1 MAGNAQRFCY
11 WQESVGLNYKLWMRG
26 LAECS
31 IAKRGQLFRFVS
43 QCLEQRIISRCA
55 IVVQCRFVTLAE
67 NFMHAPIY
75 LEIIYWLPTPILAV
89 LAGLFLKRRLYQE
102 FPVFFSYIIVAI
114 LGDIPRF
121 VTYRFSFPAY
131 AKTFWITQLLNTVL
145 AIAAIGDLF
154 LKRVFS
160 QFHKIRIYRYLFLIA
175 AAVTVLLATI
185 TFLGSITNSVLL
197 NVLQALDLTRVFVL
211 CFFFALML
219 LFGLEWSQY
228 EFGLALGF
236 ALDAAAFLGAFALRQ
251 LGLFHGFVTVL
262 PVIAIDLACI
272 VWLISFL
279 HPKKADN
286 PLPHNQPASDSSGP
300 GNG

>member
-1 MAGNAQRFCY
+1 
-11 WQESVGLNYKLWMRG
+11 
-26 LAECS
+26 
-31 IAKRGQLFRFVS
+31 
-43 QCLEQRIISRCA
+43 
-55 IVVQCRFVTLAE
+55 
-67 NFMHAPIY
+67 MHAPIY
-75 LEIIYWLPTPILAV
+75 LEIIYWLPTPVLAV
-89 LAGLFLKRRLYQE
+89 LVGLFLRRRLYQE

-131 AKTFWITQLLNTVL
+131 ARTFWMTQLVNTVL
-145 AIAAIGDLF
+145 ALAAICELF

-175 AAVTVLLATI
+175 AAGIVLSATI
-185 TFLGSITNSVLL
+185 TFLGSIRNSVLL
-197 NVLQALDLTRVFVL
+197 NVLQALDFTRVSVL

-219 LFGLEWSQY
+219 VFGLEWSQY

-251 LGLFHGFVTVL
+251 LGLFHGFLAVL

-272 VWLISFL
+272 IWLMSFSR
-279 HPKKADN
+279 PRESR
-286 PLPHNQPASDSSGP
+286 QSSPPQSTTDKPFTGS

>member
-1 MAGNAQRFCY
+1 
-11 WQESVGLNYKLWMRG
+11 
-26 LAECS
+26 
-31 IAKRGQLFRFVS
+31 
-43 QCLEQRIISRCA
+43 
-55 IVVQCRFVTLAE
+55 
-67 NFMHAPIY
+67 MHAPIY

-89 LAGLFLKRRLYQE
+89 LAGLFLRRRLYQE

-121 VTYRFSFPAY
+121 VTYWFSYPAY

-197 NVLQALDLTRVFVL
+197 NVLQAMDLTRVSVL

-219 LFGLEWSQY
+219 LSGLEWSQY

-251 LGLFHGFVTVL
+251 LGRFHGFVTVL

-272 VWLISFL
+272 IWLISFARPRG
-279 HPKKADN
+279 PKPSAPPQSTDK
-286 PLPHNQPASDSSGP
+286 PFPGS

>member
-1 MAGNAQRFCY
+1 
-11 WQESVGLNYKLWMRG
+11 
-26 LAECS
+26 
-31 IAKRGQLFRFVS
+31 
-43 QCLEQRIISRCA
+43 
-55 IVVQCRFVTLAE
+55 
-67 NFMHAPIY
+67 MHAPIY

-89 LAGLFLKRRLYQE
+89 LVGLFLRRKRYQE

-121 VTYRFSFPAY
+121 LTYRFSFPAY
-131 AKTFWITQLLNTVL
+131 AKTFWITELLNTVL
-145 AIAAIGDLF
+145 ALAAIGELF

-160 QFHKIRIYRYLFLIA
+160 QFRKIRAYRYLFSIA
-175 AAVTVLLATI
+175 AAVITLLATI
-185 TFLGSITNSVLL
+185 TFLGSMRESLL
-197 NVLQALDLTRVFVL
+197 ISVLQAMDFGRVSVL
-211 CFFFALML
+211 CFFFMLML
-219 LFGLEWSQY
+219 FLGLEWSQY

-279 HPKKADN
+279 HPKEPN
-286 PLPHNQPASDSSGP
+286 HLLHPNLPPGHSSGP
-300 GNG
+300 EMDEA